1 VNAAPKKLNPPATWR
16 ATRSYCG
23 HGASC
28 GTESRGGQPGLFV
41 QARGATKTRVLWSW
55 IPLCRKGDEMAAR
68 RPLHPDVARGR
79 LAAVRGV
86 DDFAGVGRKIA
97 GSNLGSII
105 GRPVIDDHDT
115 IGLSGLPEHAFD
127 SLMYVFPPVVR
138 RNYRCDSASFHRHA
152 PTRCEERRAGPAGHF
167 FFTRPDGWLPSTSEF
182 SDESSGSCRGG
193 GGSSQKENGAEG

>member
-1 VNAAPKKLNPPATWR
+1 MVTGRVAERSPGEGNQGCLSKHEALPRRACCGLGYRCVGK
-16 ATRSYCG
+16 ATRWQPDAAFTPMLPAEDWPPFAVWMISQ
-23 HGASC
+23 
-28 GTESRGGQPGLFV
+28 ESRGKSG
-41 QARGATKTRVLWSW
+41 
-55 IPLCRKGDEMAAR
+55 
-68 RPLHPDVARGR
+68 
-79 LAAVRGV
+79 
-86 DDFAGVGRKIA
+86 

-152 PTRCEERRAGPAGHF
+152 PACREERRAGPAGHV

-182 SDESSGSCRGG
+182 SDESSGTCR